1 MFKKFGDSIVNYVD
15 DTATDEFEAATYHK
29 ANSVG
34 FYTSL
39 IGMALV
45 GAVLAWVLPGREAL
59 WSGIVLVIPIIGS
72 VAGAQWMRRY
82 VASPVVR
89 FHDTPRSLL
98 IAYFALCAVWLAGLI
113 VTGGFDPSGGF
124 DNAGA
129 IGAVVGAV
137 VGALFAGAIFGR
149 ISTKRRQ
156 RDQARLNAEAE
167 D

>member
-1 MFKKFGDSIVNYVD
+1 MFKTFGDSIVNYVD

-39 IGMALV
+39 IGMALA
-45 GAVLAWVLPGREAL
+45 GAVLAWVLPGQEAL

-72 VAGAQWMRRY
+72 VAGAQWMRKY
-82 VASPVVR
+82 VASPVAR
-89 FHDTPRSLL
+89 FLDIPRSLL
-98 IAYFALCAVWLAGLI
+98 ITYFTLCAVWLAGLI
-113 VTGGFDPSGGF
+113 ITGGFDPSGGF

-137 VGALFAGAIFGR
+137 VGALFAGAIVGP